1 MSTAFYLLMQIPLKY
16 NTQNYHFELSFR
28 NVGNLK
34 ALFEFSLK
42 NAFFLFKRAKFYLN
56 ANGTTTK

>member
-1 MSTAFYLLMQIPLKY
+1 MNYMRSAHKVSTAFYLLMQIPLKY
-16 NTQNYHFELSFR
+16 NTKNYHFELSFR

-42 NAFFLFKRAKFYLN
+42 NLIFSI
-56 ANGTTTK
+56 